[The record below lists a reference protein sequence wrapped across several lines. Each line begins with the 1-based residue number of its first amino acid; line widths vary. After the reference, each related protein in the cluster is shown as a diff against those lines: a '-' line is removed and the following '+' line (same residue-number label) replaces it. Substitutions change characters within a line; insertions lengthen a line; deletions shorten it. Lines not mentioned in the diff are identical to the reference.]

1 MGCIFASSI
10 GLSEPRA
17 TKPTGHAHTYG
28 RQEVDGK
35 GWASVK
41 YHSFRTLHNTAQTF
55 DSKVSFENSSYV
67 DDSLIFSEIVCE
79 FASASICERKGPN
92 FRA

>member
-1 MGCIFASSI
+1 MTFLVTSIFESILWAASLLQASD
-10 GLSEPRA
+10 GVSQE
-17 TKPTGHAHTYG
+17 
-28 RQEVDGK
+28 EVDGK

-55 DSKVSFENSSYV
+55 DSKVSFENSSHV